1 MKGDLNYISSS
12 IFVLSYHNMCW
23 NEKRDGLNFLTW
35 FGFWHIFGACLWAW
49 FSSGKNCMYSEV
61 ILESKFFISQSQNKS
76 LNEDLIIVNNYI
88 QKSNFYFNIKIFAC
102 FLHFFQSPK
111 NDVVQFI
118 FWVSIKTQELQ
129 SKFRV
134 WFWPNT
140 AQMKNVFLIICNI
153 ALP

>member
-12 IFVLSYHNMCW
+12 IFVLSYHNMFW

-35 FGFWHIFGACLWAW
+35 FGFWHISGACLWAW

-61 ILESKFFISQSQNKS
+61 ILESKFFISQSQNQS
-76 LNEDLIIVNNYI
+76 LNEDLIIVNLIIFRNQI
-88 QKSNFYFNIKIFAC
+88 FILILRFLQVSCIFFNLQKM
-102 FLHFFQSPK
+102 
-111 NDVVQFI
+111 FI
-118 FWVSIKTQELQ
+118 FWVSIRTQELQ